1 MSKWDLSEQEWEA
14 LDRARFGTTEA
25 QVFRNA
31 TIILMTAA
39 GRAKAGIAQDLGC
52 SPATVDNVRQRYRQ
66 RGLAGLRRGMPP
78 GRRSRATAVYRT
90 ALRQALQTPPA
101 QLGYGFSVWSVAR
114 VGQHLKK
121 TTGVG
126 FSADHLR
133 RLVHAREVRVR
144 SCNHTCAFTSIL
156 PPQTALDADSPS
168 HSGCPDVG
176 QSPPSDTHTRDM
188 LAQWLAVSRP

>member
-1 MSKWDLSEQEWEA
+1 MSKGELSEQEWEA
-14 LDRARFGTTEA
+14 LDHARFGTTEA

-39 GRAKAGIAQDLGC
+39 GRAKAGIAQELGC

-66 RGLAGLRRGMPP
+66 RGLAGLRRGTPP
-78 GRRSRATAVYRT
+78 GRRSRATAAWRT
-90 ALRQALQTPPA
+90 ALRQALQTPPG
-101 QLGYGFSVWSVAR
+101 QFGYGFSVWSVAR

-133 RLVHAREVRVR
+133 RLVHAEGFSFQRPK
-144 SCNHTCAFTSIL
+144 HTLKGKRDEAAYASARQEL
-156 PPQTALDADSPS
+156 QGLKKKPSPRKRTL
-168 HSGCPDVG
+168 C
-176 QSPPSDTHTRDM
+176 
-188 LAQWLAVSRP
+188 